1 MDYIFGDYNMANM
14 QGLWIDG
21 RTGRE
26 HTVRDVIIEDG
37 EARVVLT
44 DGSALPMSAT
54 TNWVKCE
61 SQKEAKMVRDSIGGQ
76 KPQAVQA
83 LPDSVPAFTGPD
95 SVPGRVAYGPDMF
108 GGRYDITE
116 PSPLRPRPDLTD
128 VLMKKA
134 ERSEEDIILDRAMT
148 GMAGKLHFTVT
159 IDGIDHSGMDMLMG
173 MFGLEADK
181 IAEYMLENPNMR
193 LAIKEAL
200 KSEIKGKN
208 DDGCGAIGDP
218 DPVMIN
224 E

>member
-1 MDYIFGDYNMANM
+1 MFGDYNMANM

-44 DGSALPMSAT
+44 DGQALPMSAT

-76 KPQAVQA
+76 KPQAVQT
-83 LPDSVPAFTGPD
+83 LPDSVPTFSSPD
-95 SVPGRVAYGPDMF
+95 SAPTPYPAHSMQRQYKSQSFPPPDMGQF
-108 GGRYDITE
+108 SVLPSE
-116 PSPLRPRPDLTD
+116 PQ
-128 VLMKKA
+128 
-134 ERSEEDIILDRAMT
+134 RSEEDIILDRAMT
-148 GMAGKLHFTVT
+148 GMAGKLHFTVA
-159 IDGIDHSGMDMLMG
+159 IDGIDRSGMDMLMG

-208 DDGCGAIGDP
+208 DEGCGAIGDP

>member
-1 MDYIFGDYNMANM
+1 MFGDYNMANM

-37 EARVVLT
+37 EARVVLS
-44 DGSALPMSAT
+44 DGQALPMSAT

-83 LPDSVPAFTGPD
+83 LPDSVPTFTGPD
-95 SVPGRVAYGPDMF
+95 SVPAPYGIDEYRNPYEY
-108 GGRYDITE
+108 RTPPQPRTE
-116 PSPLRPRPDLTD
+116 PAEFLT
-128 VLMKKA
+128 A
-134 ERSEEDIILDRAMT
+134 RTPQRSEEDIILDRAMT
-148 GMAGKLHFTVT
+148 GMAGKLHFDVT
-159 IDGIDHSGMDMLMG
+159 IDGIDRSGMDMLMG

-193 LAIKEAL
+193 LAMKEAL
-200 KSEIKGKN
+200 KMEIKGKN
-208 DDGCGAIGDP
+208 NDGCGAIGDP

>member
-1 MDYIFGDYNMANM
+1 MFGDYNMANM

-44 DGSALPMSAT
+44 DGQALPMSAT

-76 KPQAVQA
+76 KPQAVQT
-83 LPDSVPAFTGPD
+83 LPDSVPTFSSPD
-95 SVPGRVAYGPDMF
+95 SAPTPYGQDMF

-116 PSPLRPRPDLTD
+116 PSPLRPRPDLS
-128 VLMKKA
+128 LQIGSPQ
-134 ERSEEDIILDRAMT
+134 RSEEDIILDRAMT
-148 GMAGKLHFTVT
+148 GMAGKLHFTVA
-159 IDGIDHSGMDMLMG
+159 IDGIDRSGMDMLMG

-208 DDGCGAIGDP
+208 DEGCGAIGDP